1 MRNKKYSDIMLS
13 IGEIFKFNIKENK
26 MNKNIVILDGKSLGD
41 ISYEKLNKYGNY
53 TYYDTTSYEEVS
65 TRIKDAHIIFT
76 NKVVLDKVNL
86 AAAENLELIC
96 EVATGF
102 NNIDIEYAKEKGIGV
117 ANVAGYSTNAVVQH
131 TFAATL
137 ALLDEVVY
145 YDNYVKSG
153 EYSKSGLFTCL
164 DKPYYEIEGKT
175 WGIIGLGNIGK
186 KVAQIAEA
194 FGAKVVYYS
203 TTGSNSNKE
212 FSRVSFDELLN
223 KSDIISIH
231 APLSKNTLGLIN
243 YEALCKMKNS
253 AILVNMGRGPIVVE
267 KDLARAI
274 DEGKIRGAA
283 LDVFEVE
290 PIKINSALLTMK
302 NKDKIILSPHIAW
315 ASVEARER
323 LFNEVVK
330 NIIAFYR
337 GEIRNRV
344 DK

>member
-1 MRNKKYSDIMLS
+1 MKR
-13 IGEIFKFNIKENK
+13 
-26 MNKNIVILDGKSLGD
+26 IVILDGKTLGN
-41 ISYEKLNKYGNY
+41 IKLEKLSEIGEVK
-53 TYYDTTSYEEVS
+53 YYDTTDISEVKE
-65 TRIKDAHIIFT
+65 RVREANIVLT
-76 NKVVLDKVNL
+76 NKVVLNR
-86 AAAENLELIC
+86 ENLSEANNLEFIA

-102 NNIDIEYAKEKGIGV
+102 NNIDVEYAKEKGIGV

-137 ALLDEVVY
+137 ALLDEITY
-145 YDNYVKSG
+145 YDNYVKDG
-153 EYSKSGLFTCL
+153 KYSKSGLFTCL

-175 WGIIGLGNIGK
+175 WGIIGLGNIGR
-186 KVAQIAEA
+186 KVAKIAEA

-203 TTGSNSNKE
+203 TTGNNSNDE
-212 FSRVSFDELLN
+212 FSRVSFDELLS

-231 APLSKNTLGLIN
+231 APLSKNTLGLLD

-267 KDLARAI
+267 EDLAKAI
-274 DEGKIRGAA
+274 DENKIRGAA

-290 PIKINSALLTMK
+290 PININSPLLTMK

-323 LFNEVVK
+323 LFNEVIE
-330 NIIAFYR
+330 NIIAFYN

>member
-1 MRNKKYSDIMLS
+1 MKK
-13 IGEIFKFNIKENK
+13 
-26 MNKNIVILDGKSLGD
+26 IVILDGKTLGEISL
-41 ISYEKLNKYGNY
+41 EKLSEIGEVR
-53 TYYDTTSYEEVS
+53 YYDTTDISEVKE
-65 TRIKDAHIIFT
+65 RVREANIVLT
-76 NKVVLDKVNL
+76 NKVILNR
-86 AAAENLELIC
+86 ENLSEANNLEFIA

-137 ALLDEVVY
+137 ALLDEVAY

-164 DKPYYEIEGKT
+164 DRPYYEIEGKT

-186 KVAQIAEA
+186 KVAKIAEA

-203 TTGSNSNKE
+203 TTGINSNSD
-212 FSRVSFDELLN
+212 FSRVSFDELLS

-267 KDLARAI
+267 EDLARAI
-274 DEGKIRGAA
+274 DEDKIRGAA

-290 PIKINSALLTMK
+290 PIKVNSPLLTMK
-302 NKDKIILSPHIAW
+302 NKDRIILSPHIAW

-323 LFNEVVK
+323 LFNEVVE
-330 NIIAFYR
+330 NITAFYN

>member
-1 MRNKKYSDIMLS
+1 MKK
-13 IGEIFKFNIKENK
+13 
-26 MNKNIVILDGKSLGD
+26 IVILDGKTLGD
-41 ISYEKLNKYGNY
+41 INLEKLKEIGEVK
-53 TYYDTTSYEEVS
+53 YYDTTDSSEV
-65 TRIKDAHIIFT
+65 KDRVREANIVLT
-76 NKVVLDKVNL
+76 NKVVLNR
-86 AAAENLELIC
+86 ENLSEASNLEFIA

-131 TFAATL
+131 TFAL
-137 ALLDEVVY
+137 ALSLLDEVSY

-164 DKPYYEIEGKT
+164 DRPYYEIDGKT

-186 KVAQIAEA
+186 KVAKIAEA

-203 TTGSNSNKE
+203 TTGSNSNNE
-212 FSRVSFDELLN
+212 FSRVSFDELLS

-243 YEALCKMKNS
+243 YEALCKMKSS

-267 KDLARAI
+267 EDLARAI
-274 DEGKIRGAA
+274 EEDKIRGAA

-290 PIKINSALLTMK
+290 PIKIDSAILTMK
-302 NKDKIILSPHIAW
+302 NKDRVILSPHIAW
-315 ASVEARER
+315 ASVEARKR
-323 LFNEVVK
+323 LFNEVVE
-330 NIIAFYR
+330 NIIAFYKS
-337 GEIRNRV
+337 EIRNRV

>member
-1 MRNKKYSDIMLS
+1 MKK
-13 IGEIFKFNIKENK
+13 
-26 MNKNIVILDGKSLGD
+26 IVILDDKTLGD
-41 ISYEKLNKYGNY
+41 ISLEKLSEIGEVR
-53 TYYDTTSYEEVS
+53 YYDTTDISEVKE
-65 TRIKDAHIIFT
+65 RVREANIVLT
-76 NKVVLDKVNL
+76 NKVVLNR
-86 AAAENLELIC
+86 ENLSEANNLEFIA

-131 TFAATL
+131 TFASTL
-137 ALLDEVVY
+137 ALLDEVTY

-164 DKPYYEIEGKT
+164 DRSYYEIEGKT

-186 KVAQIAEA
+186 KVAKIAEA

-203 TTGSNSNKE
+203 TTGINSNND
-212 FSRVSFDELLN
+212 FSRVSFDDLLS

-231 APLSKNTLGLIN
+231 APLNENTLGLIN

-253 AILVNMGRGPIVVE
+253 AVLVNMGRGPIVVE
-267 KDLARAI
+267 EDLARAI
-274 DEGKIRGAA
+274 DEDRIRGAA

-290 PIKINSALLTMK
+290 PIKINSPLLTMK
-302 NKDKIILSPHIAW
+302 NKDRIILSPHIAW

-323 LFNEVVK
+323 LFNEVVE
-330 NIIAFYR
+330 NITAFYN

>member
-1 MRNKKYSDIMLS
+1 MKK
-13 IGEIFKFNIKENK
+13 
-26 MNKNIVILDGKSLGD
+26 IVILDGKTLGD
-41 ISYEKLNKYGNY
+41 ISLEKLSEIGEVR
-53 TYYDTTSYEEVS
+53 YYDTTDISEVKE
-65 TRIKDAHIIFT
+65 RVREANIVLT
-76 NKVVLDKVNL
+76 NKVVLNR
-86 AAAENLELIC
+86 ENLSEANNLEFIA

-131 TFAATL
+131 TFASTL
-137 ALLDEVVY
+137 ALLDEVTY

-164 DKPYYEIEGKT
+164 DRSYYEIEGKT

-186 KVAQIAEA
+186 KVAKIAEA

-203 TTGSNSNKE
+203 TTGINSNND
-212 FSRVSFDELLN
+212 FSRVSFDDLLS

-231 APLSKNTLGLIN
+231 APLNENTLGLIN

-253 AILVNMGRGPIVVE
+253 AVLVNMGRGPIVVE
-267 KDLARAI
+267 EDLARAI
-274 DEGKIRGAA
+274 DEDRIRGAA

-290 PIKINSALLTMK
+290 PIKINSPLLTMK
-302 NKDKIILSPHIAW
+302 NKDRIILSPHIAW

-323 LFNEVVK
+323 LFNEVVE
-330 NIIAFYR
+330 NITAFYN

>member
-1 MRNKKYSDIMLS
+1 MKK
-13 IGEIFKFNIKENK
+13 
-26 MNKNIVILDGKSLGD
+26 IVILDGKALGD
-41 ISYEKLNKYGNY
+41 ISLEKLSEIGEVKYY
-53 TYYDTTSYEEVS
+53 ETTDISEVKD
-65 TRIKDAHIIFT
+65 RIREANIVLT
-76 NKVVLDKVNL
+76 NKVVLNR
-86 AAAENLELIC
+86 ENLSEANNLEFIA
-96 EVATGF
+96 EIATGF

-137 ALLDEVVY
+137 ALLDEVNY

-164 DKPYYEIEGKT
+164 DRTYYEIEGKT

-186 KVAQIAEA
+186 KVAKIAEA

-203 TTGSNSNKE
+203 TTGINSNSD
-212 FSRVSFDELLN
+212 FSRVSFDELLSN
-223 KSDIISIH
+223 SDIISIH

-267 KDLARAI
+267 EDLARAI
-274 DEGKIRGAA
+274 DEDKIRGAA

-330 NIIAFYR
+330 NIIAFYN

>member
-1 MRNKKYSDIMLS
+1 MKK
-13 IGEIFKFNIKENK
+13 
-26 MNKNIVILDGKSLGD
+26 IVILDGKTLGD
-41 ISYEKLNKYGNY
+41 INLEKLKEIGEVK
-53 TYYDTTSYEEVS
+53 YYDTTDSSEV
-65 TRIKDAHIIFT
+65 KDRVREANIVLT
-76 NKVVLDKVNL
+76 NKVVLNR
-86 AAAENLELIC
+86 ENLSEASNLEFIA

-131 TFAATL
+131 TFAL
-137 ALLDEVVY
+137 ALSLLDEVSY

-164 DKPYYEIEGKT
+164 DRPYYEIDGKT

-186 KVAQIAEA
+186 KVAKIAEA

-203 TTGSNSNKE
+203 TTGSNSNNE
-212 FSRVSFDELLN
+212 FSRVSFDELLS

-243 YEALCKMKNS
+243 YEALCKMKSS

-267 KDLARAI
+267 EDLARAI
-274 DEGKIRGAA
+274 DEDKIRGAA

-290 PIKINSALLTMK
+290 PIKIDSALLTMK
-302 NKDKIILSPHIAW
+302 NKDRVILSPHIAW
-315 ASVEARER
+315 ASVEARKR
-323 LFNEVVK
+323 LFNEVVE
-330 NIIAFYR
+330 NIIAFYK

>member
-1 MRNKKYSDIMLS
+1 MKK
-13 IGEIFKFNIKENK
+13 
-26 MNKNIVILDGKSLGD
+26 IVILDGKALGD
-41 ISYEKLNKYGNY
+41 ISLEKLSEIGEVKYY
-53 TYYDTTSYEEVS
+53 ETTDISEVKD
-65 TRIKDAHIIFT
+65 RIREANIVLT
-76 NKVVLDKVNL
+76 NKVVLNR
-86 AAAENLELIC
+86 ENLSEANNLEFIA

-137 ALLDEVVY
+137 ALLDEVNY

-164 DKPYYEIEGKT
+164 DRTYYEIEGKT

-186 KVAQIAEA
+186 KVAKIAEA

-203 TTGSNSNKE
+203 TTGINSNSD
-212 FSRVSFDELLN
+212 FSRVSFDELLSN
-223 KSDIISIH
+223 SDIISIH

-267 KDLARAI
+267 EDLARAI
-274 DEGKIRGAA
+274 DEDKIRGAA

-330 NIIAFYR
+330 NIIAFYN